1 MKPISARSLRLLN
14 LVGFGAV
21 VLMFLTAPSP
31 GRRGR
36 GYVRDRIRHG
46 GRATV
51 SILRRTWTGVGNHV
65 HRLRATAHSF
75 FWRRYAARR

>member
-1 MKPISARSLRLLN
+1 MKPVSARSLRLLN

-21 VLMFLTAPSP
+21 VIMFLTDPSP

-36 GYVRDRIRHG
+36 GYLRDRVRHG

-51 SILRRTWTGVGNHV
+51 SILQRTWTGVGHHL
-65 HRLRATAHSF
+65 HRVRATAHSF
-75 FWRRYAARR
+75 ICRRYAARR